1 LEVAAMKPSASAS
14 LVIVLLATAPVH
26 TEAGNGRCPQC
37 DEVVRRAV
45 SLLPARPSLVVVLD
59 VNEQPRALQQ
69 RLENVDAFV
78 IPGEPTIYLKK
89 QGSAFRRALE
99 RSGIRDYML
108 AATIWHEMAHV
119 GGADEPEARRIE
131 ERLWRQF
138 ITGRQVESAHGLAYL
153 ARLRERR

>member
-1 LEVAAMKPSASAS
+1 MKTPAPAS
-14 LVIVLLATAPVH
+14 LLIVLLTATPAHATP
-26 TEAGNGRCPQC
+26 GKSGCPEC
-37 DEVVRRAV
+37 DEVIERAV
-45 SLLPARPSLVVVLD
+45 SLLPTRPSLVIVID
-59 VNEQPRALQQ
+59 VDLQPRALKR

-99 RSGIRDYML
+99 RGGIRDYML

-119 GGADEPEARRIE
+119 SGADEQEARRLE

-138 ITGRQVESAHGLAYL
+138 ITARQVESAHGLAYL
-153 ARLRERR
+153 GRLKERR